1 MDLPQNQ
8 IVYRWLKVIR
18 SAVLREQ
25 NPDWYSVDVFEPI
38 HVQSLSR
45 LMCQDRG
52 RECATTREI
61 VSALA
66 DRQGYHVLV
75 AFDARPNE
83 SLEHAPIVGHARLV
97 ERPNLIET
105 ESVVEEVVVDTG
117 FEDRGI
123 LRELVLR
130 LEDLSASLGCRRM
143 HLPAHIRLDGFPTE
157 APTKEL
163 PVVGDVARP
172 KRVRHGADLD
182 APDSILGDG
191 SG

>member
-25 NPDWYSVDVFEPI
+25 NPDWFSTDGLEPI
-38 HVQSLSR
+38 HVESLSR
-45 LMCQDRG
+45 LMRQLHR
-52 RECATTREI
+52 RECATTRET
-61 VSALA
+61 VAALA

-83 SLEHAPIVGHARLV
+83 SLEFAPIVGHARLV
-97 ERPNLIET
+97 EKPNLIET
-105 ESVVEEVVVDTG
+105 ESCVEEVVIDTG

-130 LEDLSASLGCRRM
+130 LEDKSASLGCKRM
-143 HLPAHIRLDGFPTE
+143 HLPAHIRPDGFPEE

-163 PVVGDVARP
+163 PIVGDGPRP